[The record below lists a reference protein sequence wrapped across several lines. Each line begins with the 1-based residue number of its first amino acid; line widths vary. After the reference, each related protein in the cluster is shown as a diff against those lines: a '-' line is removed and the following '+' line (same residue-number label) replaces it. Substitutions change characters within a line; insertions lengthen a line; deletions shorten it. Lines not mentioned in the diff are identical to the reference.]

1 MACSK
6 KELNTDRAVEL
17 NITAKRNDTFNPFVT
32 LLENGTAFD
41 FTGFNEANMQVK
53 SASTSDTVIILM
65 SLANSRLTLGGS
77 TGVITWAVEK
87 EDMDITEGTYVYD
100 LEIINTTSGE
110 RETVLVGKFQIVND
124 VTRV

>member
-6 KELNTDRAVEL
+6 KELSTDLAVEL
-17 NITAKRNDTFNPFVT
+17 NITVKRNDTFNPFVT

-41 FTGFNEANMQVK
+41 FADFDEANMQVK
-53 SASTSDTVIILM
+53 PVSTSDTVIILM
-65 SLANSRLTLGGS
+65 SLANGRLTLGGD
-77 TGVITWAVEK
+77 TGVITWSVEK
-87 EDMDITEGTYVYD
+87 EDMDIAEGTYVYD
-100 LEIINTTSGE
+100 LEILNTTSGE